1 MILYD
6 LISYFLTTNLNQ
18 LCSWELIFSCSKC
31 KLKVIDI
38 DCSFWL
44 DLLSPSSALGY
55 NYTTTST
62 THLCNEL
69 EILKSN
75 VLSMLKVVSS
85 KMLIFNNVCS
95 KLTSCSKTLNIW
107 NNIWVLLLYYCVLN
121 ALGVKKKKVINCAK
135 QAVPQSLLSLVMW
148 LWTQFR
154 KDFQ

>member
-1 MILYD
+1 MRLRV
-6 LISYFLTTNLNQ
+6 N
-18 LCSWELIFSCSKC
+18 CHC
-31 KLKVIDI
+31 KVIDI
-38 DCSFWL
+38 DCSFRL

-55 NYTTTST
+55 NYNTTTN
-62 THLCNEL
+62 LCNEL

-95 KLTSCSKTLNIW
+95 KLPSCSKTLNIW
-107 NNIWVLLLYYCVLN
+107 NNMWVLLLYYCVLN
-121 ALGVKKKKVINCAK
+121 ALGVKKKKKKVMNCVK
-135 QAVPQSLLSLVMW
+135 QAVPQTLLSLAMW